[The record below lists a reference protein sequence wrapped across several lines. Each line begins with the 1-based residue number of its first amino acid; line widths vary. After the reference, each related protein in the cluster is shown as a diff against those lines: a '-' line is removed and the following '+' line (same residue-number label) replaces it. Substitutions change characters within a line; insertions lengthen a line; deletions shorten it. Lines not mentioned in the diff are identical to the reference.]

1 MIEDLKGRVRD
12 VNYDRVKALYHY
24 RCRAPTLDGRAVDF
38 EFTLNSEDERAEAL
52 MPGSRVTYSSPAA
65 GVHGTARVP
74 GFDDKPVV
82 LDRVRTTRVP
92 STSDGPASFREGLLF
107 EAVPSLALMKRMDGE
122 ARRMGYEIAW
132 GNHLGTPFVEVTVP
146 GRGKM
151 RHHKDIAETWEEVL
165 DRAGLGGT
173 LQ

>member
-1 MIEDLKGRVRD
+1 MTEDLKGRVRD
-12 VNYDRVKALYHY
+12 VNFDRVKGLYHY

-38 EFTLNSEDERAEAL
+38 EFTLDHEDERAEAL

-65 GVHGTARVP
+65 GVQGTARVP
-74 GFDDKPVV
+74 GFDKAVV
-82 LDRVRTTRVP
+82 VDRVRATRVP

-107 EAVPSLALMKRMDGE
+107 EAVPELAVMERIDRE

-132 GNHLGTPFVEVTVP
+132 GNHQGTPFVEITVP

-151 RHHKDIAETWEEVL
+151 RHLKDIAETWEEVL

-173 LQ
+173 IQ